1 MIPYLVRKKAR
12 IVYDFML
19 SKSKQC
25 LLPCH
30 NCSRTC
36 SDLMLNKNTKTYGA
50 LTSLCRYKVSNNL
63 SCMYFF
69 LSSNRF
75 YLLFRDIVHEI
86 FSHIFA
92 TTVLFRGC
100 PGLNRFLAQKFSLI
114 NTTFLQLRYKLEWKQ
129 LFEDPFQRLKPYL
142 HKFALTEESLCPNIE
157 QNCPGQTKAS
167 KIFIGLNFS
176 SPLNI
181 ICFIVCFRIQ
191 C

>member
-1 MIPYLVRKKAR
+1 MAHVILSHCMIPYLVRKKAR

-69 LSSNRF
+69 YQAIDFTSCLETSCMRSSVIFLLQRSFFVAVLDWIDFLLRNLVWLTRLF
-75 YLLFRDIVHEI
+75 YNC
-86 FSHIFA
+86 A
-92 TTVLFRGC
+92 T
-100 PGLNRFLAQKFSLI
+100 N
-114 NTTFLQLRYKLEWKQ
+114 
-129 LFEDPFQRLKPYL
+129 
-142 HKFALTEESLCPNIE
+142 
-157 QNCPGQTKAS
+157 
-167 KIFIGLNFS
+167 
-176 SPLNI
+176 
-181 ICFIVCFRIQ
+181 
-191 C
+191 

>member
-1 MIPYLVRKKAR
+1 MAHVILSHCMIPYLVRKKAR

-86 FSHIFA
+86 FSHMFA
-92 TTVLFRGC
+92 TTVLFRGYSR
-100 PGLNRFLAQKFSLI
+100 PSPKYFIIDWIDFL
-114 NTTFLQLRYKLEWKQ
+114 LRNLVWLTR
-129 LFEDPFQRLKPYL
+129 LF
-142 HKFALTEESLCPNIE
+142 H
-157 QNCPGQTKAS
+157 NCAT
-167 KIFIGLNFS
+167 N
-176 SPLNI
+176 
-181 ICFIVCFRIQ
+181 
-191 C
+191 